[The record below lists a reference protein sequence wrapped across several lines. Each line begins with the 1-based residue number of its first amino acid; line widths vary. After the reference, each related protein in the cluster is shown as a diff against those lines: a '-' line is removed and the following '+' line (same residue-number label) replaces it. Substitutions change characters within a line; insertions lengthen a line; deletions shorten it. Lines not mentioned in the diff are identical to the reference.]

1 MFEQKVKQSTER
13 VFLLLLPLKETL
25 NKNSKAR
32 SDNDSDNLQGIII
45 IYLLSEA
52 NDNFANSAV

>member
-1 MFEQKVKQSTER
+1 M
-13 VFLLLLPLKETL
+13 FLLLVALKKTL

-32 SDNDSDNLQGIII
+32 SDNDSDSFRGIII

-52 NDNFANSAV
+52 NDNFANCTVYLIIHY